1 MSLNFFTSSSEP
13 RTPALYRSRA
23 TIAFFVG
30 SCLIFILAGVGSYSA
45 RGLARHPED
54 IKLRMLRQS
63 HGAYDRLILSDSVTE
78 NATIGI
84 AFDKSD
90 LPILTNGWLK
100 LAGQYFILRRVLETH
115 AIRQMDL
122 FIVPELL
129 VTTVNDAEGGR
140 IRHTYTDTLF
150 TRSDEI
156 DDLRAA
162 GDTEAGRKFVLFE
175 LLYKSFQSA
184 SRELPRRSQIYRHVS
199 RPSAPTDSSAANQ
212 SAIDFRRKTLTE
224 FEITPQ
230 NQYFLR
236 RISDA
241 CAGASIVCRI
251 IIEPAPASLPRIDLA
266 ALRKFAPGVEVIDV
280 NQFAS
285 FPDGAFRDGL
295 HLRGPEWT
303 GYYRSVIAD
312 MGLVRFGG
320 SAVEQWDGRT
330 IGFGAESRENHAM
343 LSDFHVAE
351 AWGRWTDGT
360 HAEVVV
366 NIDAQKAHFS
376 RLALQLRA
384 LATKGPQRVT
394 IAINGHEVCSE
405 LIVKAGDTVVPCVL
419 PDGTVGET
427 RIAISTSYAQSPV
440 EWGAN
445 DSRVL
450 GIGVKAITLE

>member
-1 MSLNFFTSSSEP
+1 MSLNFFTSSSDR
-13 RTPALYRSRA
+13 RTPALSRSRV
-23 TIAFFVG
+23 TIAVFFG
-30 SCLIFILAGVGSYSA
+30 SCLIFILAGVCSYSA

-63 HGAYDRLILSDSVTE
+63 DGAYDRLILSDSVTE

-100 LAGQYFILRRVLETH
+100 LAGQYFILRRTLETH
-115 AIRQMDL
+115 SIRQMDL
-122 FIVPELL
+122 FMVPELL
-129 VTTVNDAEGGR
+129 VTTVNDAEQGR

-162 GDTEAGRKFVLFE
+162 GDAEAGRKFVLFE

-184 SRELPRRSQIYRHVS
+184 SRELPRRSQVHRQAS
-199 RPSAPTDSSAANQ
+199 RPSTPTDSSAENQ
-212 SAIDFRRKTLTE
+212 SAIEFRRKTLTE
-224 FEITPQ
+224 FEITAQ
-230 NQYFLR
+230 NRFFLR
-236 RISDA
+236 RISEA
-241 CAGASIVCRI
+241 CARASIVCRI

-266 ALRKFAPGVEVIDV
+266 AVRKVAPGVEVIDV
-280 NQFAS
+280 NEFAS
-285 FPDGAFRDGL
+285 FPDAAFRDGL
-295 HLRGPEWT
+295 HLRGPDWT
-303 GYYRSVIAD
+303 GYYRSVLAD

-320 SAVEQWDGRT
+320 STVEPWDGRA
-330 IGFGAESRENHAM
+330 IGLAAESRENLAM
-343 LSDFHVAE
+343 LSDFHAPE
-351 AWGRWTDGT
+351 AWGRWTNGT
-360 HAEVVV
+360 HAEATV
-366 NIDAQKAHFS
+366 NIDAQKVHSA
-376 RLALQLRA
+376 LALHLRA

-405 LIVKAGDTVVPCVL
+405 VLAKAGDAVVSCNL
-419 PDGTVGET
+419 PEGAVGET

-450 GIGVKAITLE
+450 GIGVKAIALE